1 MNDHNS
7 IICSPNL
14 EDVCKAMSQ
23 YMSRAGAVEWQLK
36 RFEHVLRDSLAG
48 IPTSHISSAI

>member
-36 RFEHVLRDSLAG
+36 RFEHVLRDSVAG